1 MVRLL
6 TQLEWKLDLLMRIV
20 VKIEVFCGT
29 KTRDQLLEA
38 GTLHDISHDR
48 DLAFGR
54 SRTKGSYMS
63 AS

>member
-1 MVRLL
+1 
-6 TQLEWKLDLLMRIV
+6 MRIV

-29 KTRDQLLEA
+29 KTLDQLLEA

>member
-20 VKIEVFCGT
+20 VKIQVFCGT
-29 KTRDQLLEA
+29 KTLDQLLEA

-48 DLAFGR
+48 D
-54 SRTKGSYMS
+54 
-63 AS
+63 